1 MTLTRLSKQAVLL
14 FIAALMC
21 QFAEA
26 KGPSAYDHSAM
37 IEMQTLEARI
47 HEQEMQDGRYS
58 LTLYQPLRA
67 LGKFQLKYGSYEKA
81 IDTFRRMQHIT
92 HRQYGVNTEK
102 QLESIDLLV
111 AGLAARKDY
120 LAVDAQQHFQYRLAN
135 MAFAVNNP
143 QRVSAELKLADWYR
157 STSRHDSALGLYQ
170 NARNSLIDIDPNAE
184 IRILRSE
191 ALTTYLSGKCC
202 AADHLSKALDVVVSN
217 QADAALETT
226 VALTDFNDMKL
237 LEQPNLQTDLSQK
250 NQNAKF
256 LGFSDSKD
264 LLRLMSL
271 TKSRDLRSDMY
282 VDFGEQQVNGPGVST
297 VGYPLSMCGT
307 TFEELVRS
315 HHDNLEVDVTLTVN
329 SHGRPA
335 QIEISGKAPGRLK
348 RFLKDSLKLA
358 RYRTATDETGKFVAS
373 ELSFRQSFDQQSLN
387 GTSSTPVNEWS
398 QVLVA
403 QTCQISGIQRI

>member
-1 MTLTRLSKQAVLL
+1 MKLTRCSKQAVLL
-14 FIAALMC
+14 FVAALMC

-81 IDTFRRMQHIT
+81 IDTFRRM
-92 HRQYGVNTEK
+92 RQYGVNTEK

-111 AGLAARKDY
+111 AGFAARKDY

-170 NARNSLIDIDPNAE
+170 NARDSLIDIDPNAE

-191 ALTTYLSGKCC
+191 ALTTYLAGRCC
-202 AADHLSKALDVVVSN
+202 AADYLSKALDVVVSN
-217 QADAALETT
+217 QTDVTLETT

-237 LEQPNLQTDLSQK
+237 LEQPNLQTGLSQK

-282 VDFGEQQVNGPGVST
+282 VDFGEQQANGPGVST

-307 TFEELVRS
+307 TFDELVRS
-315 HHDNLEVDVTLTVN
+315 HHDQLEVDVTLTVN
-329 SHGRPA
+329 AHGRPA
-335 QIEISGKAPGRLK
+335 QIEISGEAPGRLK

-387 GTSSTPVNEWS
+387 VTSSTPVNEWS